1 MTNFRKFFFSACIAT
16 LTLLSTT
23 TLSLS
28 GELDTY
34 SDAAW
39 DQTTTPNMVVVVQ
52 ENCTKCAELQA
63 SLEKLADKFPGYR
76 FFKASPDTALVK
88 PEKLPMIAIR
98 VPGKKDH
105 ISIIPA
111 YKASTSPEYLATLLD
126 LRIKA
131 AKQEDVLYQ
140 DYVKAREEYKLK
152 RKPYEELA
160 DQFEAL
166 ADKATADEAARKEI
180 ARRKWRE
187 AQDRIDEQMNSLS
200 GLK

>member
-1 MTNFRKFFFSACIAT
+1 MTNFRKFVFSACIA
-16 LTLLSTT
+16 LLVLLSTT

-28 GELDTY
+28 GDLETY

-39 DQTTTPNMVVVVQ
+39 DKSTTPNMVVVVQ
-52 ENCTKCAELQA
+52 KNCPKCTELQA
-63 SLEKLADKFPGYR
+63 SLEKLVDKFPSYR
-76 FFKASPDTALVK
+76 FFKATPDTALVK
-88 PEKLPMIAIR
+88 QEQLPMIAIR
-98 VPGKKDH
+98 VPGKKNH

-111 YKASTSPEYLATLLD
+111 YNANTTPEYLTSLLD
-126 LRIKA
+126 LRINA
-131 AKQEDVLYQ
+131 AKLEDDLYQ

-160 DQFEAL
+160 DQFETL
-166 ADKATADEAARKEI
+166 ADKATTDEAARKES

-187 AQDRIDEQMNSLS
+187 AQDRIDEQMNALS